1 MAGPRF
7 PWAWIGYAAVLTAAV
22 VVGEF
27 GNVLRGEPVTW
38 LMAANWVVTLALLTA
53 TWGYAM
59 QRPIGN
65 ATYWRRVFWIL
76 LVATAL
82 MLVRVAAASTTA
94 LVLVLGF
101 MVALLPAYVAAFR
114 YGFRSPHLWL
124 PQSAQSIARRA

>member
-1 MAGPRF
+1 MTGPRF
-7 PWAWIGYAAVLTAAV
+7 RWAWISYAALLTAAV
-22 VVGEF
+22 VIGEF
-27 GNVLRGEPVTW
+27 GNILRGEPVTW

-59 QRPIGN
+59 QRPIGS

-94 LVLVLGF
+94 LVLVLAF
-101 MVALLPAYVAAFR
+101 MVVLLPAYVAAFR
-114 YGFRSPHLWL
+114 YGYRSPHLWL
-124 PQSAQSIARRA
+124 ANTLQPVVRRD

>member
-1 MAGPRF
+1 
-7 PWAWIGYAAVLTAAV
+7 
-22 VVGEF
+22 
-27 GNVLRGEPVTW
+27 
-38 LMAANWVVTLALLTA
+38 
-53 TWGYAM
+53 
-59 QRPIGN
+59 
-65 ATYWRRVFWIL
+65 VFWIL

-124 PQSAQSIARRA
+124 PDTAQSIARRG